1 MDSTG
6 PSTAPMALKTN
17 VAPSVAKPL
26 PSTPSR
32 PPSGSND
39 GNVGNWNKNNN
50 RNRNSGNGGGNNGKN
65 SNNGSS
71 HGGSFG
77 QTTAPTGSDIR
88 PGAPW
93 TTYGHPW
100 YGHMTVHP
108 GPVPT
113 GQQHPQ
119 AFMATPGLYT
129 TPGFHPDSC
138 SGSSSSRR
146 YTSMPPLLPH

>member
-1 MDSTG
+1 VGSIIRSYSQFLNFLKVQDDLLVQEIHMDSTG

-17 VAPSVAKPL
+17 AAPSVAKPS

-39 GNVGNWNKNNN
+39 GNGGNWNKNNN
-50 RNRNSGNGGGNNGKN
+50 RNRNSSNGGGNNGKN

-93 TTYGHPW
+93 PTYGHPW
-100 YGHMTVHP
+100 
-108 GPVPT
+108 
-113 GQQHPQ
+113 
-119 AFMATPGLYT
+119 
-129 TPGFHPDSC
+129 
-138 SGSSSSRR
+138 
-146 YTSMPPLLPH
+146 